1 MLVNPQ
7 RQPETMSR
15 ISEDAYEVMG
25 LRVACAEV
33 QVTRPFSLEKQVYVY
48 LKRVFNKAGWKFI
61 RVDTQGQQGF
71 PDCLC
76 LRGSKYVLIEAKML
90 KTKKLTNVLDNMV
103 FQPGQIPFMLQ
114 ALIKKQSYLLIV
126 AKDNKLLII
135 GDNYYVRSMSYYPY
149 DT

>member
-1 MLVNPQ
+1 
-7 RQPETMSR
+7 MSR
-15 ISEDAYEVMG
+15 ISKDSYEVMG

-33 QVTRPFSLEKQVYVY
+33 QVTRTFPLEKDVYKY
-48 LKRVFNKAGWKFI
+48 LKRKFNEAGWKFI

-76 LRGSKYVLIEAKML
+76 LKGSEYILIEAKML
-90 KTKKLTNVLDNMV
+90 KTKKLVNVLDNMTW
-103 FQPGQIPFMLQ
+103 QPGQIPFLLQ

-135 GDNYYVRSMSYYPY
+135 GDNYYVRKLLS
-149 DT
+149 DTNYFGQLRIR